1 MDLMKQRPL
10 RMLSLF
16 LGAALLLWQVCL
28 LHHQAEHVLT
38 PPEETCPLC
47 QAADHMQYGLVM
59 TILPAVMLSVYI
71 LPHAVFS
78 LRFPF
83 SVRGPSARS
92 PPLGRPA

>member
-10 RMLSLF
+10 RMPSLF
-16 LGAALLLWQVCL
+16 SAPLCCYGRRCL
-28 LHHQAEHVLT
+28 LHHQAEHALT

-78 LRFPF
+78 MRFPF

-92 PPLGRPA
+92 PPVGRPA